1 METHK
6 IELIPLASLSISPF
20 NVRRTIGD
28 LTDLKNSIKS
38 QGLLQPVIVRPVKD
52 KFEIVVGQRR
62 FVACRELGW
71 THISAIIKELSDR
84 ESLILSL
91 TENVQQETL
100 DPIERAE
107 GVKAL
112 IDDLKRDLSPME
124 AAQRVAT
131 LLGKSSS
138 TIYDWL
144 RILETTEAVKALV
157 REKQLPVDTAAR
169 IATVPS
175 EKQEEIAKFIV
186 EEKLTPSEAAKVVKI
201 VREKPSQPLREA
213 ATKILEEIEEYTIT
227 VSFPGSLYSALVEFA
242 QARGL
247 TVQEIIRRAVKKYLG
262 LSTSS

>member
-1 METHK
+1 METPK
-6 IELIPLASLSISPF
+6 IELIPLNALSISPF

-62 FVACRELGW
+62 FLACRELGW
-71 THISAIIKELSDR
+71 THIPAVIRELSDR

-107 GVKAL
+107 GVKTL
-112 IDDLKRDLSPME
+112 IDDLKRDMPSME
-124 AAQRVAT
+124 AAQRVAA
-131 LLGKSSS
+131 LLGKSER

-144 RILETTEAVKALV
+144 RVLETTEAVKLMV
-157 REKQLPVDTAAR
+157 REKQLPIETAAR
-169 IATVPS
+169 IASVS
-175 EKQEEIAKFIV
+175 KEKQAEIAKFIV
-186 EEKLTPSEAAKVVKI
+186 EEKLSPSEAAKVIKVIK
-201 VREKPSQPLREA
+201 EKPLEPIRKV
-213 ATKILEEIEEYTIT
+213 ATEVLQEIEEYSVT
-227 VSFPGSLYSALVEFA
+227 VSFPGSLYSALIEFA
-242 QARGL
+242 QTKGL

-262 LSTSS
+262 L